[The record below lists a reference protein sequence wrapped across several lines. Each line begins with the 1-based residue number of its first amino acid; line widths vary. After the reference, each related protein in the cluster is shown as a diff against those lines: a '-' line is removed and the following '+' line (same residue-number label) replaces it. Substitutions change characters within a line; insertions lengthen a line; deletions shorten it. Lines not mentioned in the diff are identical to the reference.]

1 MARQN
6 GAALGFLL
14 FWRGTTDRNHRLQK
28 TTDATVID
36 RRYIKENMTNPK
48 YRPFPAVKMSNRAWP
63 DRMIDRAPRW
73 CSVDLRDGNQ
83 ALAVPMSVEEKLE
96 YFALLVKLGFKEIEI
111 GFPSA
116 SQIEFDF
123 TRRLIEEKRI
133 PDDVWVQVL
142 VQSKEELIQRTF
154 ESLQGAPRAIVHLYN
169 STSVA
174 QRRIVFGLDK
184 QGIIDI
190 AVRGTKQIKDRVKNV
205 PGTKIR
211 FEYSPESFTGT
222 EIEFSLEICEAVG
235 EAWGYTEEDPI
246 IFNLPATVE
255 LSTPNLYADLIE
267 WFIAHQKHPKRSII
281 SLHTHN
287 DRGTGI
293 AATELGLLAGA
304 TRVEGTLFGNGER
317 TGNVDIVTLALNM
330 QTQGVDSK
338 LDFSNLTEVRD
349 LYERCTKLDVPLR
362 SPYGG
367 DLVFTAFSGS
377 HQDAINKGLKD
388 RAANPNGTW
397 EVPYLPIDP
406 RDIGRNYRAIIR
418 INSQSGKGGVA
429 YVMEQEFGYQLPKAM
444 HRDFGKI
451 INRVADE
458 KGEEL
463 SPEDIMAVFKQEY
476 LDRESPM
483 SFQAVSKMTPTD
495 KGVDCIVRVK
505 KGADV
510 HQIRGTGNGPVAA
523 FVHGL
528 NESGIVQ
535 PFEVVSYSEHS
546 LGSGAEAKAVAY
558 FEIKSGAGPTTFGAA
573 TDTNIE
579 IASLKAILSALNRAC
594 GRP

>member
-1 MARQN
+1 M
-6 GAALGFLL
+6 
-14 FWRGTTDRNHRLQK
+14 TTP
-28 TTDATVID
+28 
-36 RRYIKENMTNPK
+36 NPK
-48 YRPFPAVKMSNRAWP
+48 YRPFPAVKMTHRAWP
-63 DRMIDRAPRW
+63 DRVIDRAPTW

-123 TRRLIEEKRI
+123 TRRLIEENRI

-142 VQSKEELIQRTF
+142 VQSKEELIERTF
-154 ESLQGAPRAIVHLYN
+154 ESIRGCPRAIVHLYN
-169 STSVA
+169 STSPA
-174 QRRIVFGLDK
+174 QRRITFGIDK
-184 QGIIDI
+184 QGVIDI
-190 AVRGTKQIKDRVKNV
+190 AVRGTRQVKDRVKNV

-211 FEYSPESFTGT
+211 FEYSPESFSAT
-222 EIEFSLEICEAVG
+222 EVDFALEVCEAVG
-235 EAWGYTEEDPI
+235 EAWGYTEADPI

-255 LSTPNLYADLIE
+255 MSTPNHYADQIE
-267 WFIAHQKHPKRSII
+267 WFITHQKYPKRAII

-293 AATELGLLAGA
+293 AASELGLLAGA

-330 QTQGVDSK
+330 FTQGVDPK
-338 LDFSNLTEVRD
+338 LDFSRLRDVRD

-362 SPYGG
+362 QPYGG

-388 RAANPNGTW
+388 RTAHPDWPW
-397 EVPYLPIDP
+397 EVPYLSIDP
-406 RDIGRNYRAIIR
+406 HDIGRNYRAIIR

-429 YVMEQEFGYQLPKAM
+429 YVMEQEFGYVLPKAM
-444 HRDFGKI
+444 HRDFGRI

-458 KGEEL
+458 RGEEL
-463 SPEDIMAVFKQEY
+463 PPEDIHDLFKREY
-476 LDRESPM
+476 LDREQPLKLV
-483 SFQAVSKMTPTD
+483 SFLEIPKE
-495 KGVDCIVRVK
+495 KGIECVAKIEKNGVAQEIS
-505 KGADV
+505 GS
-510 HQIRGTGNGPVAA
+510 GNGPVAA
-523 FVHGL
+523 FVHAL
-528 NESGIVQ
+528 LSSGVD

-558 FEIKSGAGPTTFGAA
+558 FEIKAGAGLSTFGAA

-579 IASLKAILSALNRAC
+579 IASLKAVLSALNRSCA
-594 GRP
+594 RQ

>member
-1 MARQN
+1 M
-6 GAALGFLL
+6 
-14 FWRGTTDRNHRLQK
+14 TTQ
-28 TTDATVID
+28 
-36 RRYIKENMTNPK
+36 NPK
-48 YRPFPAVKMSNRAWP
+48 YRPFPAVKMTQRMWP
-63 DRMIDRAPRW
+63 DRVIDKAPTW

-83 ALAVPMSVEEKLE
+83 ALAVPMSVEEKIE
-96 YFALLVKLGFKEIEI
+96 YFELLVRLGFKEIEI

-133 PDDVWVQVL
+133 PDDVWVQML

-154 ESLQGAPRAIVHLYN
+154 ESIKDCPRAIVHLYN

-184 QGIIDI
+184 KGIVDI
-190 AVRGTKQIKDRVKNV
+190 AVRGTRQIKERVKSV

-211 FEYSPESFTGT
+211 FEYSPESFSGT
-222 EIEFSLEICEAVG
+222 EVDFALEICEAVAD
-235 EAWGYTEEDPI
+235 EWGATAEEPI
-246 IFNLPATVE
+246 ILNLPNTVE
-255 LSTPNLYADLIE
+255 LMMPSQYADMIE
-267 WFIAHQKHPKRSII
+267 WLITHQKDPKRAIV

-293 AATELGLLAGA
+293 AATEMGLLAGA

-330 QTQGVDSK
+330 LTQGVDPK
-338 LDFSNLTEVRD
+338 LDFSNLPAVRD

-362 SPYGG
+362 QPYGG

-388 RAANPNGTW
+388 RATNPNASW

-406 RDIGRNYRAIIR
+406 KDIGRNYRAIIR

-429 YVMEQEFGYQLPKAM
+429 YVMEQEFGYILPKAM
-444 HRDFGKI
+444 HRDFGRI

-458 KGEEL
+458 RGEEL
-463 SPEDIMAVFKQEY
+463 PPEDILDLFKKEY
-476 LDRESPM
+476 LDRNKPI
-483 SFQAVSKMTPTD
+483 SFEGISKMTPTD
-495 KGVDCIVRVK
+495 RGVECIVRVK
-505 KGADV
+505 HGDTV

-528 NESGIVQ
+528 NESGTVE

-558 FEIKSGAGPTTFGAA
+558 FEIKSGAGSTVFGAA

-579 IASLKAILSALNRAC
+579 IASLKAVLSALNRREAKV
-594 GRP
+594 

>member
-1 MARQN
+1 M
-6 GAALGFLL
+6 
-14 FWRGTTDRNHRLQK
+14 TTS
-28 TTDATVID
+28 
-36 RRYIKENMTNPK
+36 NPK
-48 YRPFPAVKMSNRAWP
+48 YRPFPAVKMTQRAWP
-63 DRMIDRAPRW
+63 SRTIDKAPTW

-123 TRRLIEEKRI
+123 TRRLIEENRI
-133 PDDVWVQVL
+133 PDDVWVQML
-142 VQSKEELIQRTF
+142 VQSKEELIERTF
-154 ESLQGAPRAIVHLYN
+154 ESIRGAPRAIVHLYN
-169 STSVA
+169 STSPA
-174 QRRIVFGLDK
+174 QRRITFGLDK
-184 QGIIDI
+184 QGVIDI
-190 AVRGTKQIKDRVKNV
+190 AVRGTKQIKDRVKSV

-211 FEYSPESFTGT
+211 FEYSPESFSAT
-222 EIEFSLEICEAVG
+222 ETDFALEVCEAVG

-246 IFNLPATVE
+246 IFNLPNTVE
-255 LSTPNLYADLIE
+255 LMMPNQHADQIE
-267 WFIAHQKHPKRSII
+267 WFITHQKYPKRAII

-293 AATELGLLAGA
+293 AASELGLLAGA

-330 QTQGVDSK
+330 FTHGVDPK
-338 LDFSNLTEVRD
+338 LDFSKLRDVRD

-362 SPYGG
+362 QPYGG

-388 RAANPNGTW
+388 RIAHPDGPW
-397 EVPYLPIDP
+397 EVPYLSIDP
-406 RDIGRNYRAIIR
+406 HDIGRNYRAIIR

-429 YVMEQEFGYQLPKAM
+429 YVMEQEFGYVLPKAM
-444 HRDFGKI
+444 HRDFGRI

-458 KGEEL
+458 RGEEL
-463 SPEDIMAVFKQEY
+463 PPEDILDLFRTEY
-476 LDRESPM
+476 LDCEQPLKLV
-483 SFQAVSKMTPTD
+483 SFLEIPKEKEIECVAKIEKNGVAQEI
-495 KGVDCIVRVK
+495 KGS
-505 KGADV
+505 
-510 HQIRGTGNGPVAA
+510 GNGPVAA
-523 FVHGL
+523 FVHALLSCGV
-528 NESGIVQ
+528 E

-546 LGSGAEAKAVAY
+546 LGTGAEAKAVAY
-558 FEIKSGAGPTTFGAA
+558 FEIKTGAGLSTFGAA

-579 IASLKAILSALNRAC
+579 IASLKAVLSALNRCCA
-594 GRP
+594 RQ

>member
-1 MARQN
+1 M
-6 GAALGFLL
+6 
-14 FWRGTTDRNHRLQK
+14 TTK
-28 TTDATVID
+28 
-36 RRYIKENMTNPK
+36 NPK
-48 YRPFPAVKMSNRAWP
+48 YRPFPAVKMTHRAWP
-63 DRMIDRAPRW
+63 SRTIDRAPTW

-123 TRRLIEEKRI
+123 TRRLIEENRI
-133 PDDVWVQVL
+133 PDDVWVQML
-142 VQSKEELIQRTF
+142 VQSKEELIERTF
-154 ESLQGAPRAIVHLYN
+154 ESIRGAPRAIVHLYN
-169 STSVA
+169 STSPA
-174 QRRIVFGLDK
+174 QRRITFGIDK
-184 QGIIDI
+184 QGVIDI
-190 AVRGTKQIKDRVKNV
+190 AVRGTKQIKERVKTV

-211 FEYSPESFTGT
+211 FEYSPESFSAT
-222 EIEFSLEICEAVG
+222 ETDFALEVCEAVG

-246 IFNLPATVE
+246 IFNLPNTVE
-255 LSTPNLYADLIE
+255 LMMPNQHADQIE
-267 WFIAHQKHPKRSII
+267 WFITHQKYPKRAII

-293 AATELGLLAGA
+293 AASELGLLAGA

-330 QTQGVDSK
+330 FTQGVDPK
-338 LDFSNLTEVRD
+338 LDFSKLRDVRD

-362 SPYGG
+362 QPYGG

-388 RAANPNGTW
+388 RAANPDGMW
-397 EVPYLPIDP
+397 EVPYLSIDP
-406 RDIGRNYRAIIR
+406 HDIGRNYRAIIR

-429 YVMEQEFGYQLPKAM
+429 YVMEQEFGYVLPKAM
-444 HRDFGKI
+444 HRDFGRI

-458 KGEEL
+458 RGEEL
-463 SPEDIMAVFKQEY
+463 PPEDILKLFEKEY
-476 LDRESPM
+476 LNRLEPYRVEDFLTIPTTESGVVRCKAKL
-483 SFQAVSKMTPTD
+483 FKNGTPFPLE
-495 KGVDCIVRVK
+495 
-505 KGADV
+505 GA
-510 HQIRGTGNGPVAA
+510 GNGPIAA

-528 NESGIVQ
+528 NEGKLVD

-546 LGSGAEAKAVAY
+546 LGTGVDAKAVAY
-558 FEIKSGAGPTTFGAA
+558 FEIKSGAGLSTFGAA

-579 IASLKAILSALNRAC
+579 IASLKAVLSALNRA
-594 GRP
+594 G

>member
-1 MARQN
+1 M
-6 GAALGFLL
+6 
-14 FWRGTTDRNHRLQK
+14 TTP
-28 TTDATVID
+28 
-36 RRYIKENMTNPK
+36 NPK
-48 YRPFPAVKMSNRAWP
+48 YRPFPAVKMTHRAWP
-63 DRMIDRAPRW
+63 DRMIDRAPIW

-83 ALAVPMSVEEKLE
+83 ALAVPMSVEEKLD

-123 TRRLIEEKRI
+123 TRRLIDEKRI

-142 VQSKEELIQRTF
+142 VQSKEDLIERTF
-154 ESLQGAPRAIVHLYN
+154 ESIRGCPRAIVHLYN
-169 STSVA
+169 STSPA
-174 QRRIVFGLDK
+174 QRRITFGIDK
-184 QGIIDI
+184 QGVIDI
-190 AVRGTKQIKDRVKNV
+190 AVRGTNQIKSRIKSV

-211 FEYSPESFTGT
+211 FEYSPESFSAT
-222 EIEFSLEICEAVG
+222 EVDFALEVCEAVG
-235 EAWGYTEEDPI
+235 EAWGYTEADPI

-255 LSTPNLYADLIE
+255 MSTPNHYADQIE
-267 WFIAHQKHPKRSII
+267 WFITHQKYPKRAIV

-330 QTQGVDSK
+330 FTQGVDPK
-338 LDFSNLTEVRD
+338 LDFSRIRDVRD

-362 SPYGG
+362 QPYGG

-388 RAANPNGTW
+388 RTAHSDGPW
-397 EVPYLPIDP
+397 EVPYLSIDP
-406 RDIGRNYRAIIR
+406 HDIGRNYRAIIR

-429 YVMEQEFGYQLPKAM
+429 YVMEQEFGYVLPKAM
-444 HRDFGKI
+444 HRDFGRI

-458 KGEEL
+458 RGEEL
-463 SPEDIMAVFKQEY
+463 PPEDILDLFRKEY
-476 LDRESPM
+476 LDREEPLKLV
-483 SFQAVSKMTPTD
+483 SFLEIPKE
-495 KGVDCIVRVK
+495 KGIECVAKIEKNGVAQEIS
-505 KGADV
+505 GS
-510 HQIRGTGNGPVAA
+510 GNGPVAA
-523 FVHGL
+523 FVHAL
-528 NESGIVQ
+528 ISSGVE
-535 PFEVVSYSEHS
+535 PFEIVSYSEHS
-546 LGSGAEAKAVAY
+546 LGTGADAKAIAY
-558 FEIKSGAGPTTFGAA
+558 FEIRPAYLIPTGNSELADPKYRRLPPTFGAA

-579 IASLKAILSALNRAC
+579 IASLKAVLSALNRSSS
-594 GRP
+594 

>member
-1 MARQN
+1 M
-6 GAALGFLL
+6 
-14 FWRGTTDRNHRLQK
+14 TTQ
-28 TTDATVID
+28 
-36 RRYIKENMTNPK
+36 NPK
-48 YRPFPAVKMSNRAWP
+48 YRPFPAVKMSHRAWP
-63 DRMIDRAPRW
+63 DRTIDRAPAW

-83 ALAVPMSVEEKLE
+83 ALAVPMSVEEKLD

-142 VQSKEELIQRTF
+142 VQSKEELIERTF
-154 ESLQGAPRAIVHLYN
+154 KSIRGGPRAIVHLYN
-169 STSVA
+169 STSPA
-174 QRRIVFGLDK
+174 QRRITFGLDK
-184 QGIIDI
+184 QGVIDI
-190 AVRGTKQIKDRVKNV
+190 AVRGTRQIHARIKSV
-205 PGTKIR
+205 PDTRIR
-211 FEYSPESFTGT
+211 FEYSPESFSAT
-222 EIEFSLEICEAVG
+222 EVDFALEVCEAVG

-255 LSTPNLYADLIE
+255 MSTPNHYADQIE
-267 WFIAHQKHPKRSII
+267 WFITHQKHPKRAII

-317 TGNVDIVTLALNM
+317 TGNVDIVTLALNLF
-330 QTQGVDSK
+330 TQGVDPK
-338 LDFSNLTEVRD
+338 LDFSKIREVRD

-362 SPYGG
+362 QPYGG

-388 RAANPNGTW
+388 RIAHPDWPW
-397 EVPYLPIDP
+397 EVPYLSIDP
-406 RDIGRNYRAIIR
+406 HDIGRNYRAIIR

-429 YVMEQEFGYQLPKAM
+429 YVMEQEFGYVLPKAM
-444 HRDFGKI
+444 HRDFGRI

-458 KGEEL
+458 RGEEL
-463 SPEDIMAVFKQEY
+463 PPEDILDLFEKEY
-476 LDRESPM
+476 LDLERPLKLV
-483 SFQAVSKMTPTD
+483 SFQEILKE
-495 KGVDCIVRVK
+495 KGIECVAKIEKDGVAQEIT
-505 KGADV
+505 GS
-510 HQIRGTGNGPVAA
+510 GNGPVAA
-523 FVHGL
+523 FVHALLSCG
-528 NESGIVQ
+528 VD

-546 LGSGAEAKAVAY
+546 LGTSAEAKAVAY
-558 FEIKSGAGPTTFGAA
+558 FEIKTGAGLSTFGAA

-579 IASLKAILSALNRAC
+579 IASLKAVLSALNRS
-594 GRP
+594 GGHR